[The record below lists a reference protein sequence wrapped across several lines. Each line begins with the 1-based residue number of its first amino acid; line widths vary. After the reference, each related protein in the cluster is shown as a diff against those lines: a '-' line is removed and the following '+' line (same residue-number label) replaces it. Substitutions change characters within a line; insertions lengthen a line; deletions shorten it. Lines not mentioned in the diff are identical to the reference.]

1 MRMRRNL
8 PRLAGLLL
16 SGLVGS
22 AAWLV
27 PSLAQAEEQHA
38 PPRPA
43 YIALGD
49 FTINLPGHGDQL
61 GYVVVSIT
69 IEAAPESATDLRAV
83 EPLLKETVMLRLM
96 TMADSGVLQP
106 GHTDPLV
113 VKQGLLASL
122 ADLHDGHVR
131 DVLITR
137 LLYG

>member
-1 MRMRRNL
+1 MRMRRIL
-8 PRLAGLLL
+8 PCLAALLL
-16 SGLVGS
+16 GLACS
-22 AAWLV
+22 PAWLA
-27 PSLAQAEEQHA
+27 PAAALAEEPHA

-43 YIALGD
+43 YIVLGD
-49 FTINLPGHGDQL
+49 FTINLPEHGDQL

-96 TMADSGVLQP
+96 AMADSGVLQP
-106 GHTDPLV
+106 GHTDPLA
-113 VKQGLLASL
+113 VKQGLLAGL